1 MYNLVLFHYLNNIR
15 VSLPSCHMETSP
27 TITILQFSVGS
38 MIEEELHRLDVI
50 LQGHDVQTAPTVRV
64 DVVNVRPVVQQQPGN
79 VQAALQ

>member
-1 MYNLVLFHYLNNIR
+1 
-15 VSLPSCHMETSP
+15 
-27 TITILQFSVGS
+27 
-38 MIEEELHRLDVI
+38 MIEEELYRLDVI